1 MGTQATVR
9 RRTRPLER
17 GSPLVLPGAT
27 PCECHVTRG
36 RALANNAAAPRVPR
50 PGRPA
55 VPRALLPL
63 GGPAVV
69 RRLRGRYR
77 AAQGVWAALGWVC
90 VHPGATPVGPHA
102 TCLSH
107 QGPRVWWPSCYSW
120 PSVRVVRT
128 PHPRATRASTSLSP
142 ESVGDAMHGHT
153 LSYLT
158 HSHTHPPHTV
168 TRSPGT
174 LPHTHTHAHLT
185 CSHTLHTLSRSPGT
199 LSRTHCHMLT

>member
-55 VPRALLPL
+55 VPGALLPL

-69 RRLRGRYR
+69 RWLRGRYR
-77 AAQGVWAALGWVC
+77 AAQGVRAALGWVC

-128 PHPRATRASTSLSP
+128 PHPRATRASASLSP

-158 HSHTHPPHTV
+158 HSHTHPHTLSH
-168 TRSPGT
+168 THLARS
-174 LPHTHTHAHLT
+174 HTHTHT
-185 CSHTLHTLSRSPGT
+185 HTLT
-199 LSRTHCHMLT
+199 

>member
-27 PCECHVTRG
+27 PCECRVTRG
-36 RALANNAAAPRVPR
+36 RALADNAAAPRVPR

-55 VPRALLPL
+55 VPGALPPL

-107 QGPRVWWPSCYSW
+107 QGPRVRWPSCYSW

-174 LPHTHTHAHLT
+174 LPHTHTHTLT
-185 CSHTLHTLSRSPGT
+185 
-199 LSRTHCHMLT
+199 